1 LPAHL
6 IHRFRPDSIL
16 EFRAAAQERY
26 RDGLAARAAGR
37 RTGAIYLFGY
47 TAEMVLKAGYF
58 HLIGFGQ
65 VNAISLKDL
74 KAASDKASQLNF
86 KWQGN
91 LHDLV
96 SWATLIIATRASVPN
111 LCYSDPAFPIELDSR
126 VRRIALSWREVLR
139 YHKNV
144 AYEHEVARV
153 ERAATWLL
161 GHVVNL

>member
-6 IHRFRPDSIL
+6 IHRLRPDSIL
-16 EFRAAAQERY
+16 EFRAAALERY
-26 RDGLAARAAGR
+26 QDGAAARAAGR

-58 HLIGFGQ
+58 HLIGLGQ
-65 VNAISLKDL
+65 ADPIALKDL
-74 KAASDKASQLNF
+74 KAAADRASQLSF

-96 SWATLIIATRASVPN
+96 SWATLIIATRASIPS
-111 LCYSDPAFPIELDSR
+111 LCYADPAFPIELDST

-161 GHVVNL
+161 GRAANL